1 MSIVKQLAAD
11 DILIFIAICSNF
23 TWNIKLTFKSKSEWT
38 SIHYVIQSRFEF
50 GSKSYIF
57 MENDKIIP
65 LTNLFQHLL
74 SAEILS
80 ECKIEFI
87 LPYLVRNFQ
96 INARNKL
103 TAKCLLT
110 FSHYTR
116 PDLEHGS

>member
-1 MSIVKQLAAD
+1 MSFNLDLNYAQKV
-11 DILIFIAICSNF
+11 
-23 TWNIKLTFKSKSEWT
+23 
-38 SIHYVIQSRFEF
+38 
-50 GSKSYIF
+50 IF
-57 MENDKIIP
+57 MKNDKIIP